1 MSSNSAVKRT
11 RLDRTSTGGTMP
23 KRIIFVPA
31 MLAILVIVLT
41 SRSGGA
47 EPAGDDC
54 IVKPNSAPPQGS
66 HWYYRVDRT
75 ANRRC
80 WYLGPKGL
88 KVRQAES
95 PKRLPSVTPNAQPT
109 MQPTIEMRAEATAS
123 LNGLAAN
130 ASTSFPALSKSAASS
145 DREPASLKDNAGEH
159 TTTDD
164 LSLQFGAAAERP
176 AEAAAAEQPPELAV
190 AERAAVSAAAEEA
203 PFSARPG
210 QILATAAGVLVLVAV
225 LLLTIYRL
233 FGIQRLRRRRK
244 LRDQRRVVA
253 NAARPRKVLSP
264 TLASKITGRR
274 QAEVVRQSLSIPR
287 CLNAAREPLNRA
299 NANDDLEMDL
309 RRLLYHSQRRA
320 A

>member
-1 MSSNSAVKRT
+1 
-11 RLDRTSTGGTMP
+11 MP

-41 SRSGGA
+41 SRSGGV
-47 EPAGDDC
+47 EPAGNDC
-54 IVKPNSAPPQGS
+54 IAKPNSGPPQGS

-80 WYLGPKGL
+80 WYLDREGL

-95 PKRLPSVTPNAQPT
+95 PKRLPSVTSTAQPT
-109 MQPTIEMRAEATAS
+109 LERRAEATAS
-123 LNGLAAN
+123 VNGPVAN
-130 ASTSFPALSKSAASS
+130 ASTSFPALSKSAGSS
-145 DREPASLKDNAGEH
+145 EREPALLSDNADEG
-159 TTTDD
+159 TTTDYV
-164 LSLQFGAAAERP
+164 SVQYGTAVERS
-176 AEAAAAEQPPELAV
+176 AEAVAAEQPPEAAV
-190 AERAAVSAAAEEA
+190 AERAAVSAGAEEA
-203 PFSARPG
+203 PFSASSG
-210 QILATAAGVLVLVAV
+210 QMLATAAGVLVLVAV

-233 FGIQRLRRRRK
+233 FGIKRLGRRRK
-244 LRDQRRVVA
+244 VRDQRRLVA

-264 TLASKITGRR
+264 TLTSKITERR
-274 QAEVVRQSLSIPR
+274 QADVVRESLSIPR

-299 NANDDLEMDL
+299 HAIHDLEKDL

>member
-1 MSSNSAVKRT
+1 
-11 RLDRTSTGGTMP
+11 MP

-41 SRSGGA
+41 SRSSGA
-47 EPAGDDC
+47 EPAGNDC
-54 IVKPNSAPPQGS
+54 IAKPNSAPPQGS

-80 WYLGPKGL
+80 WYLDRAGL
-88 KVRQAES
+88 MVRQAES
-95 PKRLPSVTPNAQPT
+95 PKRLPSVTSTAQPT
-109 MQPTIEMRAEATAS
+109 LERRAEATAS
-123 LNGLAAN
+123 LNGLVTN
-130 ASTSFPALSKSAASS
+130 ASTSFPALSKSAGSS
-145 DREPASLKDNAGEH
+145 EREPALMSDNADEG
-159 TTTDD
+159 TTTDYM
-164 LSLQFGAAAERP
+164 SLQFGAAAERP
-176 AEAAAAEQPPELAV
+176 AEAAAAEQPPEVAV

-233 FGIQRLRRRRK
+233 FGIKRLGRRRK
-244 LRDQRRVVA
+244 LRDQRRLVA
-253 NAARPRKVLSP
+253 NVARPRKVLSP
-264 TLASKITGRR
+264 TLASKITERR
-274 QAEVVRQSLSIPR
+274 QADVVLESLSIPR
-287 CLNAAREPLNRA
+287 CLNAAREPLSRA
-299 NANDDLEMDL
+299 HAIHDLEKDL